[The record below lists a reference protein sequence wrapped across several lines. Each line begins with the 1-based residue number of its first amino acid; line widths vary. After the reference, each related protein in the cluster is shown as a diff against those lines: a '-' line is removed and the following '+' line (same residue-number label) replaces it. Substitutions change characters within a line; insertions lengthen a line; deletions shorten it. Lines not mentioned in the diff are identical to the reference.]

1 MPQVPTI
8 SQKTAGMQLLPGY
21 FNLYW
26 DEGQGKLWV
35 EVTRLGDEFLYQSG
49 LAAGIGS
56 NDIGMDR
63 SAVGGT
69 HIVRLERMGPKI
81 LLIAENFRHRS
92 ISEDENERRAVR
104 DSFAESALWAFPVA
118 AEEER
123 RVLVDATEFFLRD
136 ALSVATLLRAA
147 RLGNFRLEPSR
158 CAIYLPQT
166 KNFELNTEV
175 ESVLTFVGED
185 AAPSLWKVL
194 PSCDSITVRQHHS
207 FVRLPPP
214 GYKPRVYDPRANF
227 SCVSYTDYTAPLEEP
242 VITRFIVRHRLEKK
256 DPLAVISEPLR
267 PLVYYLDRGAPEP
280 IRSALM
286 EGAGWWDQAFEA
298 AGFKNAFR
306 VELMPEDVDPMDLR
320 YNVIQWVHRERRGW
334 SFGNNVVD
342 PRTGEIIKGQVTLD
356 SLRVRQNYLIAE
368 ALLAP
373 YKKGKQIPSSMREL
387 ALARLRELAAHEVGH
402 TLGLE
407 HNYSASSVNRSSV
420 MDYPPPFIK
429 RGRDGE
435 PDLSDAYAKGIG
447 EWDKVSITF
456 GYQEF
461 ASSTDERVE
470 LNKILLGAYT
480 RGLRYQTDQDAMSSG
495 SCSSVAH
502 LWDSGAN
509 AIDELDR
516 IMEVRAAVLKNF
528 GENNIREGTP
538 LATLED
544 VLVPLYM
551 LHRYQVEA
559 ASKFVGG
566 MDYTFAMRGDGQ
578 TPTQIVA
585 PGEQRRALSAVLAT
599 LKPEVLAL
607 PEILLKMIPP
617 RPPGYERDREHFKTR
632 SGPSFDAFAPAE
644 AAAQHA
650 LRFLLNPDRAARL
663 IEFHSRCGENPS
675 LNEVIENILRAT
687 WKSRRSSGY
696 LAEVARTVDWVV
708 LYNLMALSSNQQAS
722 GQVRAIASMK
732 LEELRGWLIN
742 ASKKARDDAQRA
754 HLGFGAL
761 QIAYFQKDPKQIPL
775 PTPADPPDG
784 PPI

>member
-158 CAIYLPQT
+158 CTIYLPQT

-407 HNYSASSVNRSSV
+407 H
-420 MDYPPPFIK
+420 
-429 RGRDGE
+429 
-435 PDLSDAYAKGIG
+435 
-447 EWDKVSITF
+447 T
-456 GYQEF
+456 
-461 ASSTDERVE
+461 
-470 LNKILLGAYT
+470 
-480 RGLRYQTDQDAMSSG
+480 
-495 SCSSVAH
+495 
-502 LWDSGAN
+502 
-509 AIDELDR
+509 
-516 IMEVRAAVLKNF
+516 
-528 GENNIREGTP
+528 
-538 LATLED
+538 
-544 VLVPLYM
+544 
-551 LHRYQVEA
+551 
-559 ASKFVGG
+559 
-566 MDYTFAMRGDGQ
+566 
-578 TPTQIVA
+578 A
-585 PGEQRRALSAVLAT
+585 PVQ
-599 LKPEVLAL
+599 
-607 PEILLKMIPP
+607 
-617 RPPGYERDREHFKTR
+617 
-632 SGPSFDAFAPAE
+632 
-644 AAAQHA
+644 
-650 LRFLLNPDRAARL
+650 
-663 IEFHSRCGENPS
+663 
-675 LNEVIENILRAT
+675 
-687 WKSRRSSGY
+687 
-696 LAEVARTVDWVV
+696 
-708 LYNLMALSSNQQAS
+708 
-722 GQVRAIASMK
+722 
-732 LEELRGWLIN
+732 
-742 ASKKARDDAQRA
+742 
-754 HLGFGAL
+754 
-761 QIAYFQKDPKQIPL
+761 
-775 PTPADPPDG
+775 
-784 PPI
+784 